1 MVVEAVVVG
10 VDGTCPEAPGWV
22 TISYQLSKT
31 EHTTRDGRL
40 EMARLENEAAL
51 GVSFAYTGAFRD
63 CARRT
68 AVPSSRRR
76 RRGLMVSSRTL
87 RDGEYLLEVE
97 KDPDATF
104 QPHVNDAVARR
115 MRDMGVSDAPA
126 EDDVEEFET
135 ALSARMAAM
144 AATENDAGCD
154 DGVVEPL
161 VEASMPPVV
170 ADAPVGNDVEA
181 VKDEWSRIP
190 GRVTVKYNVEE
201 GEYPPRPGEGHVCR
215 CGLISTRST
224 SRSLSMREIFLAR
237 SGRG

>member
-1 MVVEAVVVG
+1 
-10 VDGTCPEAPGWV
+10 
-22 TISYQLSKT
+22 
-31 EHTTRDGRL
+31 
-40 EMARLENEAAL
+40 MA
-51 GVSFAYTGAFRD
+51 
-63 CARRT
+63 
-68 AVPSSRRR
+68 
-76 RRGLMVSSRTL
+76 SSRTL
-87 RDGEYLLEVE
+87 SDGEYLLEVE

-104 QPHVNDAVARR
+104 QPHVNDAVAKR
-115 MRDMGVSDAPA
+115 MRDMGASSDAPA
-126 EDDVEEFET
+126 DDDEDFET

-201 GEYPPRPGEGHVCR
+201 GETITRPTAHSRRACRSRRASHTTPARRRAVDARDRRGPRDLVR
-215 CGLISTRST
+215 VLRT
-224 SRSLSMREIFLAR
+224 R

>member
-10 VDGTCPEAPGWV
+10 IDGTCPEAPGWV

-31 EHTTRDGRL
+31 EHTTRDGKL
-40 EMARLENEAAL
+40 EMARLDEAAAL
-51 GVSFAYTGAFRD
+51 GVCFAYPGAFR
-63 CARRT
+63 AR
-68 AVPSSRRR
+68 
-76 RRGLMVSSRTL
+76 L
-87 RDGEYLLEVE
+87 RAALGGTVVEATPPGIDGIFENLSDGEYVLEVE

-104 QPHVNDAVARR
+104 QPHVNNAVAQR
-115 MRDMGVSDAPA
+115 MRDMGASSELPA
-126 EDDVEEFET
+126 DDDEDFET

-201 GEYPPRPGEGHVCR
+201 GESLCINQIAAARPLMG
-215 CGLISTRST
+215 TRLT
-224 SRSLSMREIFLAR
+224 V
-237 SGRG
+237 